1 MTKINT
7 IELEIPLDMKEGW
20 QNIVDLLAQITEVPA
35 ALVMRIHTESIE
47 VFSSSQSDSNPYAEG
62 DSEGLGNGLY
72 CESVIENKSRL
83 IVPDALSDKDW
94 DHNPDIKLGMV
105 SYCGIPLLWPNGEP
119 FGTICILDNKENH
132 YTPTYIKL
140 LESFRVS
147 IESQLTTLFQH
158 AKLVQLNN
166 ELKNR
171 VHTRTKDLA
180 SLNYSLNQ
188 EIDKRKAAEQKI
200 SYQKSHDLGTGFLN
214 RNAFESQLNH
224 MLLPSQTKSQQ
235 HIAVIH
241 IGFTNGRR
249 IQSRYGYQALD
260 KVLIEYRER
269 LGCIDDIEVVTGR
282 PTSVDLA
289 IAFSSNDLQHRLDEL
304 CHRLVEIGHS
314 EFTIGKDMVHL
325 HAFIGIA
332 VSHVGQEA
340 ASLLQNASEAMIACK
355 DSGQKYAYYS
365 QSHTENQSH
374 INQLESYLLQA
385 VRNDDLMLYFQ
396 PKVCPVTHKW
406 IGAEALLRWRH
417 PVLGDIS
424 NETLIHMAEQNGLIF
439 EVGSFV
445 LRAAIEKAKEW
456 SKYVE
461 DFKMAVN
468 VSAVQ
473 LKNAQFSEQVTHL
486 LETYHLPPHFLELEV
501 TESGLIADEVVAKN
515 TLESL
520 HEIGVT
526 LSLDDFGTGYASFS
540 YLKKFPFDFIKVD
553 KSFIDQMHKSDD
565 DVEIV
570 RSIIQIAKK
579 LDLKVVIEGI
589 ESEFQERFIIE
600 EGCEVGQ
607 GYLYGKP
614 MPGQEFEHSLIN
626 QNYLGTAQYAFP

>member
-7 IELEIPLDMKEGW
+7 IELDIPEDMKEGW
-20 QNIVDLLAQITEVPA
+20 ENIVDLLAQITKVPA
-35 ALVMRIHTESIE
+35 ALIMRVHSESIE
-47 VFSSSQSDSNPYAEG
+47 VFSTSNSEGNPYSQG

-72 CESVIENKSRL
+72 CETVLEEKSRL
-83 IVPDALSDKDW
+83 KVPNALSDPDW
-94 DHNPDIKLGMV
+94 EDNPDIALGMI
-105 SYCGIPLLWPNGEP
+105 SYCGIPLLWPNGES

-140 LESFRVS
+140 LESFRIS
-147 IESQLTTLFQH
+147 IESQLTTLYQH
-158 AKLVQLNN
+158 AKLQNLNN
-166 ELKNR
+166 ELKSR

-200 SYQKSHDLGTGFLN
+200 SYQKSHDLGTGFFN

-224 MLLPSQTKSQQ
+224 LLLPSQTKSNRSV
-235 HIAVIH
+235 AVVH

-249 IQSRYGYQALD
+249 IQSRYGYEGLD

-269 LGCIDDIEVVTGR
+269 LGCIDDIEVITAR

-289 IAFSSNDLQHRLDEL
+289 IAFSAPDLQHRLDEL
-304 CHRLVEIGHS
+304 CKHLVEIGHS
-314 EFTIGKDMVHL
+314 EFLIDNDKVHL

-332 VSHVGQEA
+332 VSHKGQEA
-340 ASLLQNASEAMIACK
+340 SSLLQNSSEAMLACK

-396 PKVCPVTHKW
+396 PKVCPVSHKW

-456 SKYVE
+456 SNYVD

-468 VSAVQ
+468 VSAIQ

-486 LETYHLPPHFLELEV
+486 LDTYHLPPHFLELEV

-515 TLESL
+515 TLENL

-540 YLKKFPFDFIKVD
+540 YLKKFPFDSIKID

-589 ESEFQERFIIE
+589 ESESQEQFIIE

-614 MPGQEFEHSLIN
+614 MPCQEFEHSLIN
-626 QNYLGTAQYAFP
+626 QNYLGTAQYAYT

>member
-1 MTKINT
+1 MKKVNT
-7 IELEIPLDMKEGW
+7 LDLEIPDNMRVGW
-20 QNIVDLLAQITEVPA
+20 QNIVDLLAQITDVPA
-35 ALVMRIHTESIE
+35 ALVMRVHPESIE
-47 VFSSSQSDSNPYAEG
+47 VFSTSKTEGNPYNVG
-62 DSEGLGNGLY
+62 DSETLGNGLY
-72 CESVIENKSRL
+72 CETVINSQQIL
-83 IVPDALSDKDW
+83 TIPNAQKDPEW
-94 DHNPDIKLGMV
+94 ANNPDIQLGMI
-105 SYCGIPLLWPNGEP
+105 SYCGIPLLWPNGES
-119 FGTICILDNKENH
+119 FGTICILDSEENH

-158 AKLVQLNN
+158 AKLVQMNK
-166 ELKNR
+166 ELKSR

-180 SLNYSLNQ
+180 SLNYSLSQ

-200 SYQKSHDLGTGFLN
+200 YYQKSHDLGTGFLN
-214 RNAFESQLNH
+214 RNTFEAHLNH
-224 MLLPSQTKSQQ
+224 QLLSKVRAPEQSF
-235 HIAVIH
+235 AVIH

-249 IQSRYGYQALD
+249 IQARYGYKALD
-260 KVLIEYRER
+260 KVLVEYRER
-269 LGCIDDIEVVTGR
+269 LDCINDMDVIIGR

-289 IAFSSNDLQHRLDEL
+289 IAFSVKDLQHRLDEL
-304 CHRLVEIGHS
+304 CNHLVEIGHS
-314 EFTIGKDMVHL
+314 EFMIDSDKVHL

-332 VSHVGQEA
+332 TSNIDDDAE
-340 ASLLQNASEAMIACK
+340 SILQKASEAMIACK
-355 DSGQKYAYYS
+355 DSGQKFAYYS
-365 QSHTENQSH
+365 QSHSETQTH
-374 INQLESYLLQA
+374 INKLESYLLQA

-456 SKYVE
+456 SEYV
-461 DFKMAVN
+461 DNFKMAVN

-473 LKNAQFSEQVTHL
+473 LKNAQFADQVIHL

-515 TLESL
+515 TLDSL
-520 HEIGVT
+520 HQIGVT

-540 YLKKFPFDFIKVD
+540 YLKKFPFDFIKID
-553 KSFIDQMHKSDD
+553 KSFIDQMQSSTD

-589 ESEFQERFIIE
+589 ESEFQEQFIIK
-600 EGCEVGQ
+600 EGCDVGQ

-614 MPGQEFEHSLIN
+614 MPCQEFEQSLIN
-626 QNYLGTAQYAFP
+626 QNYLGSTQYALT

>member
-1 MTKINT
+1 MKKVNT
-7 IELEIPLDMKEGW
+7 LDLEIPDNMRVGW
-20 QNIVDLLAQITEVPA
+20 QNIVDLLAQITDVPA
-35 ALVMRIHTESIE
+35 ALVMRVHPESIE
-47 VFSSSQSDSNPYAEG
+47 VFSTSQTEGNPYKVG
-62 DSEGLGNGLY
+62 DSEELGNGLY
-72 CESVIENKSRL
+72 CETVINNQQML
-83 IVPDALSDKDW
+83 TIPNAHKDPAW
-94 DHNPDIKLGMV
+94 ADNPDIQLGMI
-105 SYCGIPLLWPNGEP
+105 SYCGIPLLWPNGES
-119 FGTICILDNKENH
+119 FGTICILDSEENH

-158 AKLVQLNN
+158 AKLVQMNK
-166 ELKNR
+166 ELKSR

-180 SLNYSLNQ
+180 SLNYSLSQ

-200 SYQKSHDLGTGFLN
+200 YYQKSHDLGTGFLN
-214 RNAFESQLNH
+214 RHTFEAQLNH
-224 MLLPSQTKSQQ
+224 QLLSKDREPDQSF
-235 HIAVIH
+235 AVIH

-249 IQSRYGYQALD
+249 IQARYGYKALD
-260 KVLIEYRER
+260 KVLVEYRER
-269 LGCIDDIEVVTGR
+269 LDCIDDLDVIIGR

-289 IAFSSNDLQHRLDEL
+289 IAFSVKDLQHRLDEL
-304 CHRLVEIGHS
+304 CNYLVEIGHS
-314 EFTIGKDMVHL
+314 EFVIDNDKIHL

-332 VSHVGQEA
+332 SSNIGDNAESV
-340 ASLLQNASEAMIACK
+340 LQKANEAMIACK
-355 DSGQKYAYYS
+355 DSGKKFAYYS
-365 QSHTENQSH
+365 QSHSETQTH
-374 INQLESYLLQA
+374 INKLESYLLQA

-456 SKYVE
+456 SEYV
-461 DFKMAVN
+461 DNFKMAVN

-473 LKNAQFSEQVTHL
+473 LKNAQFSEQVVHL

-515 TLESL
+515 TLDSL

-540 YLKKFPFDFIKVD
+540 YLKKFPFDFIKID
-553 KSFIDQMHKSDD
+553 KSFIDQMQSSTD

-589 ESEFQERFIIE
+589 ESEFQEQFIIK
-600 EGCEVGQ
+600 EGCDVGQ

-614 MPGQEFEHSLIN
+614 MPCQEFEQSLIN
-626 QNYLGTAQYAFP
+626 QNYLGTTQYALT